1 MQDFDRQIKTL
12 LEDAEVEVPSGVW
25 DVVSAGLDRADA
37 KKKIIVPPV
46 WWRRAGIAIAAA
58 AAAVLGV
65 FIFTGKDNSTYSPYF
80 NSLVTANKPAAFD
93 VVLTP
98 ARDIALGGRT
108 LAMAGTKDVQ
118 EEAIEADANT
128 ELSIPQAVPNANE
141 STGTPKAPKAKK
153 DSEQDDTDAINRLAF
168 EEEKSSSR
176 RPTSLSVGSN
186 ILSNGSPSGR
196 KSGMMRSV
204 AKGPT
209 KTGISDPNTSSIF
222 GIPVSVGIGVEI
234 PLSNRLSLGTGVGYT
249 YLSRSFTGTYTE
261 IVEGEVTKS
270 VTGDI
275 DNYQHYIGIPVN
287 LYYHVIDSK
296 NIRFYGY
303 GGLTLEKNISN
314 HYRVHYTPSDI
325 NWLDPAKG
333 LQFSVGAGIG
343 VEFLFSNSFGIYVDP
358 GIRYYF
364 DCGQPRSIRTQQ
376 PLMMNFEV
384 GLRFGL

>member
-1 MQDFDRQIKTL
+1 MQDFDRHIKAL

-25 DVVSAGLDRADA
+25 DAVSAGLDRADA

-46 WWRRAGIAIAAA
+46 WWRRVGLAVAAA
-58 AAAVLGV
+58 AAAVAGV
-65 FIFTGKDNSTYSPYF
+65 FIFSGKDNSTQLPYT
-80 NSLVTANKPAAFD
+80 NSIIAQNNPAAINI
-93 VVLTP
+93 VLTP
-98 ARDIALGGRT
+98 AKDIVPGGRT
-108 LAMAGTKDVQ
+108 LAMAETKASPAEV
-118 EEAIEADANT
+118 
-128 ELSIPQAVPNANE
+128 SIPQAVPE
-141 STGTPKAPKAKK
+141 SPETSEAPKTPKTPAPTAK
-153 DSEQDDTDAINRLAF
+153 DDTEAINRLAF
-168 EEEKSSSR
+168 EESKASSS
-176 RPTSLSVGSN
+176 RPTSLTVGSN
-186 ILSNGSPSGR
+186 ILSNGDPSRRRG
-196 KSGMMRSV
+196 GMMRSV

-222 GIPVSVGIGVEI
+222 GIPFSVGLGVDI
-234 PLSNRLSLGTGVGYT
+234 PLSSRLSLGTGIEYT

-261 IVEGEVTKS
+261 IVDGEVEKS

-287 LYYHVIDSK
+287 LYYHVIDSR

-343 VEFLFSNSFGIYVDP
+343 VEFLLSKSLGIYIDP

>member
-1 MQDFDRQIKTL
+1 
-12 LEDAEVEVPSGVW
+12 
-25 DVVSAGLDRADA
+25 
-37 KKKIIVPPV
+37 
-46 WWRRAGIAIAAA
+46 
-58 AAAVLGV
+58 
-65 FIFTGKDNSTYSPYF
+65 
-80 NSLVTANKPAAFD
+80 
-93 VVLTP
+93 
-98 ARDIALGGRT
+98 
-108 LAMAGTKDVQ
+108 
-118 EEAIEADANT
+118 
-128 ELSIPQAVPNANE
+128 
-141 STGTPKAPKAKK
+141 
-153 DSEQDDTDAINRLAF
+153 
-168 EEEKSSSR
+168 
-176 RPTSLSVGSN
+176 
-186 ILSNGSPSGR
+186 
-196 KSGMMRSV
+196 MMRSV

-222 GIPVSVGIGVEI
+222 GIPISVGIGVDI
-234 PLSNRLSLGTGVGYT
+234 PFSRRISLGTGVEYT

-261 IVEGEVTKS
+261 IVEGEVEKS

-314 HYRVHYTPSDI
+314 HYRVHYSPSDI

-343 VEFLFSNSFGIYVDP
+343 VEFLFSNSFGIYIDP

>member
-1 MQDFDRQIKTL
+1 MQDFDRHIKDL

-25 DVVSAGLDRADA
+25 EAVSAGLDRADA

-46 WWRRAGIAIAAA
+46 WWRRAGLAIAAA
-58 AAAVLGV
+58 AAAVAGV
-65 FIFTGKDNSTYSPYF
+65 FLFTGKDNSTDLPYF
-80 NSLVTANKPAAFD
+80 NSLIAQDSPAAFD

-98 ARDIALGGRT
+98 TKDISLGGRS
-108 LAMAGTKDVQ
+108 LAMAQKESASEKIT
-118 EEAIEADANT
+118 EEAT
-128 ELSIPQAVPNANE
+128 EVAIPQAVPETPETAR
-141 STGTPKAPKAKK
+141 TPKTQKAPAAG
-153 DSEQDDTDAINRLAF
+153 ETDDIEAINRLAF
-168 EEEKSSSR
+168 EESKGASK
-176 RPTSLSVGSN
+176 RPTSLTVGSN
-186 ILSNGSPSGR
+186 ILSNGDPSR
-196 KSGMMRSV
+196 RRSGMMRSV

-222 GIPVSVGIGVEI
+222 GIPISVGIGVDI
-234 PLSNRLSLGTGVGYT
+234 PFSRRISLGTGVEYT

-261 IVEGEVTKS
+261 IVEGEVEKS

-275 DNYQHYIGIPVN
+275 DNYQHYIGIPFN

-314 HYRVHYTPSDI
+314 HYRVHYSPSDI

-343 VEFLFSNSFGIYVDP
+343 VEFLFSNSFGIYIDP

>member
-1 MQDFDRQIKTL
+1 MQDFDRHIKDL

-25 DVVSAGLDRADA
+25 EAVSAGLDRADA

-46 WWRRAGIAIAAA
+46 WWRRAGLAIAAA
-58 AAAVLGV
+58 AAAVAGV
-65 FIFTGKDNSTYSPYF
+65 FLFTGKDNSTDLQYF
-80 NSLVTANKPAAFD
+80 NSLIAQDSPAAFD

-98 ARDIALGGRT
+98 AKDISLGGRS
-108 LAMAGTKDVQ
+108 LAMAQKESASEKIT
-118 EEAIEADANT
+118 EEAT
-128 ELSIPQAVPNANE
+128 EVAIPQAVPETPETAR
-141 STGTPKAPKAKK
+141 TPKTPKAPAAG
-153 DSEQDDTDAINRLAF
+153 EMDDTEAINRLAF
-168 EEEKSSSR
+168 EESKGTSK
-176 RPTSLSVGSN
+176 RPTSLTVGSN
-186 ILSNGSPSGR
+186 ILSNGDPSR
-196 KSGMMRSV
+196 RRSGMMRSV

-222 GIPVSVGIGVEI
+222 GIPISVGIGVDI
-234 PLSNRLSLGTGVGYT
+234 PFSRRISLGTGVEYT

-261 IVEGEVTKS
+261 IVEGEVEKS

-314 HYRVHYTPSDI
+314 HYRVHYSPSDI

-343 VEFLFSNSFGIYVDP
+343 VEFLFSNSFGIYIDP
-358 GIRYYF
+358 GLRYYF

>member
-1 MQDFDRQIKTL
+1 MQDFDRHIKAL

-25 DVVSAGLDRADA
+25 SAVSAGLDRADA
-37 KKKIIVPPV
+37 KKKIIATPL

-58 AAAVLGV
+58 AAAVVAGL
-65 FIFTGKDNSTYSPYF
+65 FIFTGKDNSTHLPYF
-80 NSLVTANKPAAFD
+80 NSVIAEATPAPFNI
-93 VVLTP
+93 VLTP
-98 ARDIALGGRT
+98 AKDIALGERT
-108 LAMAGTKDVQ
+108 LSRAKTKAEPTDDGENAEV
-118 EEAIEADANT
+118 I
-128 ELSIPQAVPNANE
+128 IPQEIP
-141 STGTPKAPKAKK
+141 STPKASETPATPKKTPKA
-153 DSEQDDTDAINRLAF
+153 DSQEDTEALNRLAF
-168 EEEKSSSR
+168 EESKSSMR
-176 RPTSLSVGSN
+176 KPTSLSVGSN
-186 ILSNGSPSGR
+186 ILSNGDPSRR

-209 KTGISDPNTSSIF
+209 KTGISDPNTSSIY
-222 GIPVSVGIGVEI
+222 GIPFSVGLGVNI
-234 PLSNRLSLGTGVGYT
+234 PLSSRVSIGTGVDYT
-249 YLSRSFTGTYTE
+249 FLSRSFTGTYTE
-261 IVEGEVTKS
+261 IVEGEVEKS

-287 LYYHVIDSK
+287 LYYHVIDTK

-314 HYRVHYTPSDI
+314 HYRVHYSPSDI

-343 VEFLFSNSFGIYVDP
+343 VEFLLSNSLGIYVDP

-384 GLRFGL
+384 GLRLGL